1 MRWLS
6 SHRSLVDKYRMKIE
20 IRPEPYNPYQELE
33 SYETARLQQGQF
45 GAQASFIG
53 SMRDSNEGDKVLSM
67 TLEHYPEMTEKHLKS
82 IAQEACVQWQ
92 LLDVL
97 ILHRVGKIQI
107 GDSIVLV
114 AAWSE
119 HRLDAFEACRFI
131 MEDLKSKAPFWK
143 KEQLEQGERW
153 VEKNTAGYSE

>member
-1 MRWLS
+1 MQ
-6 SHRSLVDKYRMKIE
+6 IE
-20 IRPEPYNPYQELE
+20 IRPDIYNPYQELE
-33 SYETARLQQGQF
+33 SYEQKRLKLGKF

-53 SMRDSNEGDKVLSM
+53 FMRNSNEGDKVISM
-67 TLEHYPEMTEKHLKS
+67 TLEHYPEMTEKHLQTIIDAASEK
-82 IAQEACVQWQ
+82 WQ

-97 ILHRVGKIQI
+97 LLHRIGKVAI
-107 GDSIVLV
+107 GDAIVLV
-114 AAWSE
+114 AVWSE

>member
-1 MRWLS
+1 
-6 SHRSLVDKYRMKIE
+6 MKIE
-20 IRPEPYNPYQELE
+20 IRPEIYNPYQELQ
-33 SYETARLQQGQF
+33 SYEEERLTRGQF

-53 SMRDSNEGDKVLSM
+53 TMRDNNEGDKVLSM
-67 TLEHYPEMTEKHLKS
+67 VLEHYPEMTEKHLKD
-82 IAQEACVQWQ
+82 IAESATKKWK

-97 ILHRVGKIQI
+97 ILHRVGQIHI
-107 GDSIVLV
+107 GDAIVLV

-153 VEKNTAGYSE
+153 VEKNTTGYSEL